1 MNYVTHELMSCKQ
14 LKARPFFSRLWC
26 QLKNI
31 QKSYLTIVYDYCL
44 QKNFHNTLK
53 YAFPKLCELWP
64 HPWQQEKISRNIYGC
79 GGSISITCTG
89 VCIRIHMALSNCV
102 AKEEVNPRHLQLT
115 KAECE
120 GKESCFLQ
128 PSEELYGK
136 VDSCQN
142 KDNLSTLWLTYCDG
156 GT

>member
-1 MNYVTHELMSCKQ
+1 
-14 LKARPFFSRLWC
+14 
-26 QLKNI
+26 
-31 QKSYLTIVYDYCL
+31 
-44 QKNFHNTLK
+44 
-53 YAFPKLCELWP
+53 
-64 HPWQQEKISRNIYGC
+64 
-79 GGSISITCTG
+79 
-89 VCIRIHMALSNCV
+89 MALSNCV

-156 GT
+156 GTQRKELNHQCQDLQTCFILVVEDMVEDMVEEMEEDMVEGMLEGPSANIPKELE